1 VRNAKRLKY
10 AGVGERLVKQPLFV
24 SLEPDGSDVWRLDPV
39 VDLLDK
45 GGVSSR
51 SRLVLV
57 ACQLLHPAQPLAV
70 CSQASSAAGPSRC
83 SAVASLTD
91 AAGCQLQVGIIP
103 TDTLPAVVCDLENR
117 DAVLKLY
124 NVMELAPKKQLR

>member
-39 VDLLDK
+39 VVLLYK
-45 GGVSSR
+45 GGVSSS

-57 ACQLLHPAQPLAV
+57 ACQLLHPEQPLAV
-70 CSQASSAAGPSRC
+70 CSQASSTAGPSQC

-91 AAGCQLQVGIIP
+91 AAGCNCRSASSPPTPCQLWCV
-103 TDTLPAVVCDLENR
+103 T
-117 DAVLKLY
+117 
-124 NVMELAPKKQLR
+124 